1 MSAYDRYQLQL
12 QRLQQGPDP
21 DYAKRKAVASL
32 FMDDNAM
39 LEYLA
44 SQRFPDDPGG
54 AFRYQVVDG
63 EIMYEDDQGNM
74 QKEFDRPGDVTAYGE
89 YIQPNIAPAATFAA
103 DMAGGI
109 IGAGKGFAKG
119 VELAKNSPAKHP
131 LAMAAIVL
139 GSTAIGGFGGTA
151 LAGGAARGARGLTA
165 SAFYNLPPE
174 EIAASLRDLGVSASF
189 SAIPFGAGPTGN
201 VINKFL
207 GKEDSLRY
215 LYNLRQGVQGTIDE
229 AAKMG
234 IKLTP
239 AEAASI
245 STGSAH
251 RAANI
256 QLFLSK
262 NGPNLQKI
270 NEFYESRSRRAVT
283 AINQFADSMVAGAGT
298 GIKSA
303 QERIAQA
310 SRDTIKELNRRRKDR
325 SARLYDGLRDE
336 ATEVDLS
343 PVLTRIDEMLLDPRI
358 PSSTRQAVQEF
369 RDSLMT
375 TRKVKNPETGKMEE
389 IEEPLSDLM
398 SIHDRRT
405 TDMEAVVK
413 ANLGNANAGKIIGL
427 REDVTALLDDADATY
442 ALARRVYDPTK
453 PAIEAVENSA
463 IGRLSGLFQAGN
475 DKAVARSIKEI
486 FNPDV
491 SPRSLRNARRVLK
504 VADPEGWQQIKK
516 FYLNDQLDR
525 FTREQALEGGVPNFQ
540 RHFAQPRIR
549 NMMQEILEPQEF
561 ENFYRLNDIM
571 GAAFSVRKGAS
582 DTQQFMRMEDDF
594 TKEAAGLG
602 ADALGLG
609 LGIIRTTGRFLT
621 GRIGD
626 DLAAG
631 IANKQREAYYD
642 KMVDVMLS
650 DDGVE
655 TIEDAY
661 NVFSRMNLLGVEVP
675 VYGVK
680 QGVTRGI
687 AEGVDALGDPLI
699 QNYEPTEQKS
709 EEIMRDMER
718 LNQIENEQS
727 MVNPSLF
734 DDLPETSASAMVAPT
749 PLSPSLLPSEEDREI
764 AMRRQQGIAG
774 LMA

>member
-44 SQRFPDDPGG
+44 SERFPDDPGG
-54 AFRYQVVDG
+54 AFRYQIIDG

-74 QKEFDRPGDVTAYGE
+74 RKEFERPGDVTAYGE

-131 LAMAAIVL
+131 LALAAIVL
-139 GSTAIGGFGGTA
+139 GSTAVGGFGGTA
-151 LAGGAARGARGLTA
+151 LAGGAARGTRALTA

-174 EIAASLRDLGVSASF
+174 EIAASIRDLGVSASF

-262 NGPNLQKI
+262 QPQLRKLSD
-270 NEFYESRSRRAVT
+270 FYESRAQRAVT
-283 AINQFADSMVAGAGT
+283 AVNQFADSMVAGAGT

-325 SARLYDGLRDE
+325 ADKLYQGLRGE
-336 ATEVDLS
+336 TPEVDLS
-343 PVLTRIDEMLLDPRI
+343 PVLSRIDEMLLDPRI

-491 SPRSLRNARRVLK
+491 SPRSLRNARRVLQ

-549 NMMQEILEPQEF
+549 NMMQEILDPQEF

-571 GAAFSVRKGAS
+571 GAAFNTVRRGAS
-582 DTQQFMRMEDDF
+582 DTQQFMRAEDLF
-594 TKEAAGLG
+594 AEEASGLG
-602 ADALGLG
+602 QNALSLGLSI
-609 LGIIRTTGRFLT
+609 LRLPGRFAT
-621 GRIGD
+621 GQLGD

-661 NVFSRMNLLGVEVP
+661 NVFSRIG
-675 VYGVK
+675 YGVK
-680 QGVTRGI
+680 QGGFRGVT
-687 AEGVDALGDPLI
+687 EGVDSLGDPLI
-699 QNYEPTEQKS
+699 QDYEPTEQKS

-727 MVNPSLF
+727 MVNPVLF
-734 DDLPETSASAMVAPT
+734 DDLPETEVTAQVAPT
-749 PLSPSLLPSEEDREI
+749 PPSPSLLPSEEDREI

-774 LMA
+774 LMV

>member
-1 MSAYDRYQLQL
+1 MSAYDRYQQQL
-12 QRLQQGPDP
+12 QRLQAGPDT

-661 NVFSRMNLLGVEVP
+661 DVFSRMG
-675 VYGVK
+675 YGVK
-680 QGVTRGI
+680 QSGARAIG
-687 AEGVDALGDPLI
+687 EGVEAAGDPLI
-699 QNYEPTEQKS
+699 ENYQPTKQRS

>member
-1 MSAYDRYQLQL
+1 MSTRRSRNYDRYQAELK
-12 QRLQQGPDP
+12 RLQEGPDV

-54 AFRYQVVDG
+54 AFRYQIIDG

-74 QKEFDRPGDVTAYGE
+74 QKEFERPGDVTAFGE
-89 YIQPNIAPAATFAA
+89 YITPNIAPAATFAA

-119 VELAKNSPAKHP
+119 VELAQKSPMKHP

-139 GSTAIGGFGGTA
+139 GSTAAGGFGGTA
-151 LAGGAARGARGLTA
+151 LTGGAARGARALTA

-174 EIAASLRDLGVSASF
+174 EISAAIRDLGVSASF

-283 AINQFADSMVAGAGT
+283 AINEFAESMASGSAT

-303 QERIAQA
+303 QERLAQTA
-310 SRDTIKELNRRRKDR
+310 SKTIKELNRRRKDR
-325 SARLYDGLRDE
+325 AKRLYDSLRQE
-336 ATEVDLS
+336 EIPVDLT
-343 PVLTRIDEMLLDPRI
+343 PVLQRIDKELSNVKIDPT
-358 PSSTRQAVQEF
+358 TREALEQF
-369 RDSLMT
+369 RDGLMYEV
-375 TRKVKNPETGKMEE
+375 KVKNPKTGKMETVQR
-389 IEEPLSDLM
+389 PVDDLM
-398 SIHDRRT
+398 SIHDRRKASIEKVIKDNEG
-405 TDMEAVVK
+405 TDNYGLV
-413 ANLGNANAGKIIGL
+413 IGL
-427 REDVTALLDDADATY
+427 REDITALLDDADSVY

-453 PAIEAVENSA
+453 ASLEAVESSA
-463 IGRLSGLFQAGN
+463 IGRMAGLFEAGN
-475 DKAVARSIKEI
+475 DKTVAKSINAI
-486 FNPDV
+486 FDPDV
-491 SPRSLRNARRVLK
+491 STRSLRNARRVLK
-504 VADPEGWQQIKK
+504 TADPEGFQQIKK
-516 FYLNDQLDR
+516 FYINDQLDR

-540 RHFAQPRIR
+540 RHFAQERIR
-549 NMMQEILEPQEF
+549 NMMKEILDPEEF

-571 GAAFSVRKGAS
+571 GAAFNVVRRGAS
-582 DTQQFMRMEDDF
+582 DTQQFMRAEDTF
-594 TKEAAGLG
+594 TREASGLG
-602 ADALGLG
+602 QNALSLGLAI
-609 LGIIRTTGRFLT
+609 LRIPGRFLS
-621 GRIGD
+621 GQLGD

-631 IANKQREAYYD
+631 IAHKQREAYYD

-655 TIEDAY
+655 TIDDVY
-661 NVFSRMNLLGVEVP
+661 NVFSELG
-675 VYGVK
+675 YGVK
-680 QGVTRGI
+680 QSASRAIG
-687 AEGVDALGDPLI
+687 EGVDALDDPLI
-699 QNYEPTEQKS
+699 QNYEPTEQAA
-709 EEIMRDMER
+709 EEILQDMER
-718 LNQIENEQS
+718 LEQIENQQS
-727 MVNPSLF
+727 AVNPILF
-734 DDLPETSASAMVAPT
+734 DDLPETTLPPVVAPA
-749 PLSPSLLPSEEDREI
+749 PPSATLLPSEEDREI
-764 AMRRQQGIAG
+764 AMRQRQGIAG
-774 LMA
+774 LVA

>member
-1 MSAYDRYQLQL
+1 MSAYDRYQQQL
-12 QRLQQGPDP
+12 QRLQAGPDT

-262 NGPNLQKI
+262 QPQLRKI
-270 NEFYESRSRRAVT
+270 SDFYESRASRAVT
-283 AINQFADSMVAGAGT
+283 AINNFAANMAKDLP
-298 GIKSA
+298 GIKSP
-303 QERIAQA
+303 QERLAQA
-310 SRDTIKELNRRRKDR
+310 AKRTIKELNQRRKDR
-325 SARLYDGLRDE
+325 ATKLYDGLRE
-336 ATEVDLS
+336 NPIPVDLT
-343 PVLTRIDEMLLDPRI
+343 PVLQRIERELSNPKIDP
-358 PSSTRQAVQEF
+358 TKRQALEQF
-369 RDSLMT
+369 RDSLMYDV
-375 TRKVKNPETGKMEE
+375 KVKNPQTGVVEVVQQ
-389 IEEPLSDLM
+389 PVDDVM
-398 SIHDRRT
+398 SIHDRRSASIEKVIGDSKGT
-405 TDMEAVVK
+405 S
-413 ANLGNANAGKIIGL
+413 NYPLIIGL
-427 REDVTALLDDADATY
+427 REDVTALLDDAAPVY
-442 ALARRVYDPTK
+442 ALARRVFDPTK
-453 PAIEAVENSA
+453 ASLEAVESSA
-463 IGRLSGLFQAGN
+463 VGRMSSLFEAGN
-475 DKAVARSIKEI
+475 DKAVARSIQEI

-491 SPRSLRNARRVLK
+491 SSRSLRNARRVLQT
-504 VADPEGWQQIKK
+504 ADPAGWQQIKK

-549 NMMQEILEPQEF
+549 NMMEEILDPQEF

-571 GAAFSVRKGAS
+571 GAAFNTVRRGAS
-582 DTQQFMRMEDDF
+582 DTQQFMRAEDLF
-594 TKEAAGLG
+594 AEEASGLG
-602 ADALGLG
+602 QNALSLGLSI
-609 LGIIRTTGRFLT
+609 LRLPGRFAT
-621 GRIGD
+621 GQLGD

-675 VYGVK
+675 VYGMK
-680 QGVTRGI
+680 QGVARGI

-709 EEIMRDMER
+709 EEIIRDMER

>member
-12 QRLQQGPDP
+12 ERLQQGPDT
-21 DYAKRKAVASL
+21 DYSKRKAVASL

-44 SQRFPDDPGG
+44 SERFPDDPGG
-54 AFRYQVVDG
+54 AFRYQIIDG

-74 QKEFDRPGDVTAYGE
+74 RKEFGRPGDVTAYGE

-119 VELAKNSPAKHP
+119 VELAKNLPTKHP
-131 LAMAAIVL
+131 LAMAAVVL
-139 GSTAIGGFGGTA
+139 GSTAAGGFGGTA
-151 LAGGAARGARGLTA
+151 LTGGAARGTRALTA

-262 NGPNLQKI
+262 QPQLRKI
-270 NEFYESRSRRAVT
+270 SDFYESRASRAVT
-283 AINQFADSMVAGAGT
+283 AINNFAANMAKDLP
-298 GIKSA
+298 GIKSP
-303 QERIAQA
+303 QERLAQA
-310 SRDTIKELNRRRKDR
+310 SSATIKELNKRRKDR
-325 SARLYDGLRDE
+325 ATKLYDGLRE
-336 ATEVDLS
+336 NSVPVDLT
-343 PVLTRIDEMLLDPRI
+343 PVLQRIERELSNPKIDP
-358 PSSTRQAVQEF
+358 TKRQALEQF
-369 RDSLMT
+369 RDSLMYDV
-375 TRKVKNPETGKMEE
+375 KVKNPQTGVVEVVQQ
-389 IEEPLSDLM
+389 PVDDVM
-398 SIHDRRT
+398 SIHDRRSASIEKVISDSKGT
-405 TDMEAVVK
+405 S
-413 ANLGNANAGKIIGL
+413 NYPLILGL
-427 REDVTALLDDADATY
+427 RQDVTALLDDASPVY
-442 ALARRVYDPTK
+442 SLARRVFDPTK
-453 PAIEAVENSA
+453 ASLEAVENSA
-463 IGRLSGLFQAGN
+463 IGRMSSLFEAGN
-475 DKAVARSIKEI
+475 DKAVARSIQEI

-491 SPRSLRNARRVLK
+491 SSRSLRNARRVLQT
-504 VADPEGWQQIKK
+504 ADPAGWQQIKK

-549 NMMQEILEPQEF
+549 NMMQEILDPAEF

-571 GAAFSVRKGAS
+571 GAAFNTVRRGAS
-582 DTQQFMRMEDDF
+582 DTQQFMRAEDLF
-594 TKEAAGLG
+594 AEEASGLG
-602 ADALGLG
+602 QNALSLGLSI
-609 LGIIRTTGRFLT
+609 LRLPGRFAT
-621 GRIGD
+621 GQLGD

-650 DDGVE
+650 DDGAE

-661 NVFSRMNLLGVEVP
+661 NVFSRIG
-675 VYGVK
+675 YGVK
-680 QGVTRGI
+680 QGGARGV
-687 AEGVDALGDPLI
+687 AEGVDSLGDPLI
-699 QNYEPTEQKS
+699 ENYEPTEQKS

-727 MVNPSLF
+727 MVNPVLF
-734 DDLPETSASAMVAPT
+734 DDLPETEVTAQVAPT

-774 LMA
+774 LMV

>member
-1 MSAYDRYQLQL
+1 VSAYDRYQQQL
-12 QRLQQGPDP
+12 QRLQAGPDT

-661 NVFSRMNLLGVEVP
+661 DVFSRMG
-675 VYGVK
+675 YGVK
-680 QGVTRGI
+680 QSGARAIG
-687 AEGVDALGDPLI
+687 EGVEAAGDPLI
-699 QNYEPTEQKS
+699 ENYQPTKQRS